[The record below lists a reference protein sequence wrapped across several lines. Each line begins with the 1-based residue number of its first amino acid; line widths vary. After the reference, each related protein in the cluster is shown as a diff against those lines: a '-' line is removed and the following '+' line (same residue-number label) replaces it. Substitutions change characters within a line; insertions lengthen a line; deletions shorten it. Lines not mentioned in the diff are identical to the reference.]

1 MKADTEF
8 LYKKLRRDQYG
19 GVDVV
24 GFKEVTSGVLAG
36 QVVRCFI
43 DSYETEAEASAQ
55 HPDAEGFSSDF
66 TDPVVSLSHLPDEND
81 PVSGGMYPD
90 DIGVQP

>member
-1 MKADTEF
+1 MTNSEF
-8 LYKKLRRDQYG
+8 LYKKLRRGEYG

-43 DSYETEAEASAQ
+43 DNYETESMASAQ

-66 TDPVVSLSHLPDEND
+66 TDPVVCLSHLPGEND
-81 PVSGGMYPD
+81 PVAGGMYPD
-90 DIGVQP
+90 DIGGRP